1 MASWPMNLLD
11 PLWRKIASVGI
22 FALPALTTIRMKIH
36 NKVVIMQDKF
46 ETTLHEVSI
55 KQTEKQ
61 EDVMDGIGIAL
72 TEIEKSLTDIKK
84 KTVKEDRPI
93 PSPYLLPSPKPSLSV
108 YKPFE
113 KPITKK
119 FPRFFPPEGPM
130 PESSKRMM
138 KTLSAWSALGDLHM
152 NQFFH
157 IPRSSRDVS
166 DLQVAQGIVCCARSL
181 NAHDKL

>member
-11 PLWRKIASVGI
+11 PLWRKLASVGI

-72 TEIEKSLTDIKK
+72 TEIEKSLTDI
-84 KTVKEDRPI
+84 
-93 PSPYLLPSPKPSLSV
+93 
-108 YKPFE
+108 
-113 KPITKK
+113 
-119 FPRFFPPEGPM
+119 
-130 PESSKRMM
+130 
-138 KTLSAWSALGDLHM
+138 
-152 NQFFH
+152 
-157 IPRSSRDVS
+157 
-166 DLQVAQGIVCCARSL
+166 
-181 NAHDKL
+181 